1 MERGK
6 LVGDL
11 GCVDRGGKR
20 VRVLEREEEHRR
32 RCRGRDRDDLDRER
46 RLRRLE
52 LGRTGWGRRER
63 RSGERGLLDFGLE
76 VDDVGNAGGGFDGAG
91 GVGSRCEVGSGCG
104 GGGLGTGGDGASMG
118 DVVGGS
124 GAGGTGGGCEGGCLG
139 KFSWKD
145 C

>member
-1 MERGK
+1 MDRGK
-6 LVGDL
+6 VGDL

-20 VRVLEREEEHRR
+20 DRVLEREEEHRR
-32 RCRGRDRDDLDRER
+32 RCRGRDDLDLER

-52 LGRTGWGRRER
+52 LWWTGLGRRER
-63 RSGERGLLDFGLE
+63 RSGERGTLDFGLE
-76 VDDVGNAGGGFDGAG
+76 VSDVGSGSGRFEGAG
-91 GVGSRCEVGSGCG
+91 GVGSLGEGWIGCG
-104 GGGLGTGGDGASMG
+104 GVEVGTGGVGASVS
-118 DVVGGS
+118 DVVGGG